1 LHVTAIGRCAA
12 LTERL
17 AASAPLAPF
26 ADTRAKTP
34 QIFDLASRRNAS
46 SILSA
51 FGATVTQPTD
61 SIIYRRLLGFVRP
74 YWRTF
79 ALGVLAMVAGAASDA
94 ALPAL
99 LKELLDGSFVNKD
112 SSSIH
117 LTPLLLV
124 LLFTVRGLADFS
136 QTVAL
141 ASVSQKVLVDLRS
154 RMFDKLLSLPTTHFD
169 ANASGMSVSRLV
181 YIAGAVT
188 PLVTTVLVTLVRD
201 SLTVLGLL
209 GYMLYVNWQMALAF
223 FSVLPAIAWVSRTV
237 TKRLRKLA
245 QGQQGVQGEMGQ
257 VALEALAA
265 HREIKVFGGA
275 AFESRRF
282 LLVAQQARRL
292 TMKMVT
298 TGATNA
304 PVVQIIA
311 VLALAGISYY
321 AALESRADQI
331 TVGGFVSFFG
341 AMALLLAPLKRLANV
356 NESLQRGL
364 VAAIDVFDL
373 LDTPSEPD
381 TGTRSIGRAAGRVQ
395 FQDVHFRYLGAERD
409 ALAGVDLD
417 IKPGE
422 TVALVGASG
431 SGKTTMMALIPR
443 FYSLGTGRIL
453 LDGIDLHELRLPE
466 LRANLSLVT
475 QNTVLFNDSVAA
487 NIAYGAQ
494 REVGEAEI
502 VAAAEAAH
510 AMEFIRDLPQG
521 MATQIGENGGR
532 LSGGQRQRLAIARA
546 LLKDAPVLLL
556 DEATSAL
563 DTVSERA
570 VQAAIENL
578 KRGRTTLV
586 IAHRLSTIVN
596 ADRIVVMKHGRIAE
610 IGTHDELLNQ
620 AGIYRDLYRLQFSS
634 PQPHNAAQPDP
645 ESLSAR

>member
-1 LHVTAIGRCAA
+1 MPENDGNPRNA
-12 LTERL
+12 LT
-17 AASAPLAPF
+17 A
-26 ADTRAKTP
+26 
-34 QIFDLASRRNAS
+34 
-46 SILSA
+46 
-51 FGATVTQPTD
+51 PTD
-61 SIIYRRLLGFVRP
+61 TIVYRRLLGYVRP
-74 YWRTF
+74 HWHIF
-79 ALGVLAMVAGAASDA
+79 AIGVVAMVAGAATDA

-112 SSSIH
+112 ARSIH

-124 LLFTVRGLADFS
+124 LLFTVRGLADFA
-136 QTVAL
+136 QTVSL
-141 ASVSQKVLVDLRS
+141 SGVSQKVLVDLRAH
-154 RMFDKLLSLPTTHFD
+154 MFDKLLALPTTHFD
-169 ANASGMSVSRLV
+169 ATPSGVSVSRLV
-181 YIAGAVT
+181 YNAGAVT
-188 PLVTTVLVTLVRD
+188 PLVTNVLVTLVRD

-223 FSVLPAIAWVSRTV
+223 FAVLPAIAWVVRTV
-237 TKRLRKLA
+237 TKRLRFLA

-275 AFESRRF
+275 AYESRRF
-282 LLVAQQARRL
+282 IKVAHQARRL
-292 TMKMVT
+292 NMKMVI

-321 AALESRADQI
+321 AALASRADQI

-356 NESLQRGL
+356 NEALQRGL
-364 VAAIDVFDL
+364 VAAIDVFAL
-373 LDTPSEPD
+373 IDTPSEPD
-381 TGTRSIGRAAGRVQ
+381 SGAQAIGRAAGRLQ
-395 FQDVHFRYLGAERD
+395 FKDVHFRYPGADRD

-417 IKPGE
+417 IAPGE

-443 FYSLGTGRIL
+443 FYGVASGNIL
-453 LDGIDLHELRLPE
+453 LDGVDLHDLKLAD

-475 QNTVLFNDSVAA
+475 QNTVLFNDTVAA

-494 REVGEAEI
+494 REVSEADI

-510 AMEFIRDLPQG
+510 AMEFIRELPQG
-521 MATQIGENGGR
+521 LATHVGENGGR

-546 LLKDAPVLLL
+546 LLKDAPILLL

-563 DTVSERA
+563 DTQSERA

-596 ADRIVVMKHGRIAE
+596 ADRIVVMKGGRVAE
-610 IGTHDELLNQ
+610 MGTHHELLDKD
-620 AGIYRDLYRLQFSS
+620 GIYRQLYRLQFNS
-634 PQPHNAAQPDP
+634 PKGAEPASAEAAVP
-645 ESLSAR
+645 SH

>member
-1 LHVTAIGRCAA
+1 MLENAVRDSPCVT
-12 LTERL
+12 T
-17 AASAPLAPF
+17 
-26 ADTRAKTP
+26 
-34 QIFDLASRRNAS
+34 
-46 SILSA
+46 
-51 FGATVTQPTD
+51 PTD
-61 SIIYRRLLGFVRP
+61 TTTYRRLLGYVRP
-74 YWRTF
+74 YWRIF
-79 ALGVLAMVAGAASDA
+79 ALGVLAMVAGAATDSL
-94 ALPAL
+94 LPAM

-112 SSSIH
+112 ERSIH

-124 LLFTVRGLADFS
+124 LLFTVRGLSDFC

-141 ASVSQKVLVDLRS
+141 ASVSQKVLVDLRADIFN
-154 RMFDKLLSLPTTHFD
+154 RLLSLPTTHFD
-169 ANASGMSVSRLV
+169 ANASGVTVSRLV
-181 YIAGAVT
+181 YNAGAVT

-209 GYMLYVNWQMALAF
+209 TYMLYVNWKMALAF
-223 FSVLPAIAWVSRTV
+223 FAVLPAIAWVIRTV
-237 TKRLRKLA
+237 TKRLRQLA

-275 AFESRRF
+275 GYESRRF
-282 LLVAQQARRL
+282 VKVAHQARRL
-292 TMKMVT
+292 NMKMVI

-304 PVVQIIA
+304 PVVQFIA

-321 AALESRADQI
+321 AALASRADQI

-356 NESLQRGL
+356 NETLQRGL
-364 VAAIDVFDL
+364 VAAIDVFSL
-373 LDTPSEPD
+373 IDTPAETD
-381 TGTRSIGRAAGRVQ
+381 TGTQSIGRARGRLQ
-395 FQDVHFRYLGAERD
+395 FRNVHFRYPGAERD

-417 IKPGE
+417 IQPGE

-443 FYSLGTGRIL
+443 LYTPASGTL
-453 LDGIDLHELRLPE
+453 VLDGIELSDLKLAE

-475 QNTVLFNDSVAA
+475 QNTVLFNDTVAA

-494 REVGEAEI
+494 REVSEADI
-502 VAAAEAAH
+502 LAAAEAAH
-510 AMEFIRDLPQG
+510 AMEFIRGLPQG
-521 MATQIGENGGR
+521 LATPIGENGGR

-546 LLKDAPVLLL
+546 LLKDAPILLL

-563 DTVSERA
+563 DTQSERA

-596 ADRIVVMKHGRIAE
+596 ADRIVVMQHGRVAE
-610 IGTHDELLNQ
+610 VGTHDELLQ
-620 AGIYRDLYRLQFSS
+620 QDGIYSQLYRLQFNVPRAPVAVSLD
-634 PQPHNAAQPDP
+634 AATAAD
-645 ESLSAR
+645 A